1 MLKQSKLKLIFS
13 VYFPQ
18 FTKLLPKKSK
28 RCKACKKFIV
38 QVEDYSKK
46 VNQKFELCHLFINQ
60 LPYCSV
66 NKVDFESK
74 TVFLKFSMFEY
85 KEAKISF
92 TESPNCKWYMCIPD
106 KKYEI
111 SDINLESSEFQITS
125 FGDPFVASKTDRCVI
140 LKFKWLEMKDVNS
153 KKNIDIN
160 DDKNNDEDNEINK
173 KIDEEMDEIVWSD
186 ILKTNDIENENISK
200 KNNSEMG
207 LSNIKN
213 NGENEKIVIR
223 FITTAEYL
231 RLDYHQ
237 VSYEYEI
244 TIGK

>member
-1 MLKQSKLKLIFS
+1 M
-13 VYFPQ
+13 YFPQ

-28 RCKACKKFIV
+28 RCKNCKKFIV

-60 LPYCSV
+60 LPYCSI
-66 NKVDFESK
+66 NKIDFESK

-85 KEAKISF
+85 KESKISF
-92 TESPNCKWYMCIPD
+92 SESTDCKWYMILPD

-111 SDINLESSEFQITS
+111 SDVTLDSGDFQISS
-125 FGDPFVASKTDRCVI
+125 FGDPFVASKTDRCI
-140 LKFKWLEMKDVNS
+140 TLKFKWID
-153 KKNIDIN
+153 KK
-160 DDKNNDEDNEINK
+160 ENK
-173 KIDEEMDEIVWSD
+173 KISEKEKSNTDIKEENQEDFNDEINWSEFLSENSKSD
-186 ILKTNDIENENISK
+186 IILQNS
-200 KNNSEMG
+200 KNNKEQQES
-207 LSNIKN
+207 K
-213 NGENEKIVIR
+213 EKIILK

-244 TIGK
+244 TLG